1 MEKVTITLPLHTI
14 SESNR
19 RGHWSKHSKRIKEH
33 RHVTAMALRSKLFE
47 FFAPGELHLSPN
59 LSVLVYLKRYAPSS
73 GTDDDNL
80 RGCLKSC
87 RDGIA
92 DALGINDRDP
102 RVIWHYS
109 QARGP
114 YSVQIELIATPWR

>member
-1 MEKVTITLPLHTI
+1 MEKVIVTLPLHTI

-33 RHVTAMALRSKLFE
+33 RHVTAMALRPKLLE
-47 FFAPGELHLSPN
+47 FFAPRELYLSPD

-73 GTDDDNL
+73 GLDDDNL
-80 RGCLKSC
+80 RGSLKSI

-92 DALGINDRDP
+92 DALGVDDRDH
-102 RVIWHYS
+102 RIIWHYS

-114 YSVQIELIATPWR
+114 YSVQIELTATPWR